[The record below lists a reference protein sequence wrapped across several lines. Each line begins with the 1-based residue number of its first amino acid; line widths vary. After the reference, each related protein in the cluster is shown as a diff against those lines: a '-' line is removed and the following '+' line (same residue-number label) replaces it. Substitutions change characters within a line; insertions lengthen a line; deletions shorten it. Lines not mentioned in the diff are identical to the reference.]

1 MLCLFCVA
9 SLSIADF
16 RVAHDWFLRDGERFQ
31 VISGSVDYF
40 RLHPDSW
47 ASTLQKVVTSGFNSV
62 QVSVPWNLHEP
73 EKGKFNFNGIA
84 NITRF
89 IELCAFFNLFVV
101 LRPGPFI
108 GGEWE
113 FGGLPYWLITD
124 GVETFRSMDAV
135 FIKHVDDWLRVLFQ
149 KLKKFMI
156 DYGGNVIMV
165 QVEHMY
171 GNSSV
176 CDKAYLEH
184 LCVLT
189 KEELGRGTFLFTLD
203 APSEHHL
210 KCGSVP
216 KHAYASVGFGTD
228 MDVTVAAAL
237 MKSVNGGGGP
247 TFNGEFVIGEPTY
260 WKDPQPR
267 TMMNAF
273 RMRLGELMKAKMSL
287 NVRIYAGGTNFG
299 FYNGAKGDE
308 AKYAAVTTSY
318 SSGAVL
324 TDAGD
329 MTSVYPSL
337 FGMVIGRVRRNRDI
351 EIYPVS
357 NSPKRVYKS
366 VVFEKGAKLLDVL
379 EDVGEKAVESS
390 NTLTFEELHNA
401 FGFVLYEASTNGG
414 MLEIPTVRDMAVI
427 MVDGKRI
434 KRVMR
439 GAEEPIKIPNG
450 RLQILVENMGRSSHV
465 DKQGDSK
472 GLLHGAKID
481 GQAITGWRM
490 TTIPLNTSASIH
502 FTKEEMPV
510 GCPAFYYGTFNVDV
524 VADTFLDPTGFKK
537 GVVFVNGFNI
547 GRYWVVGPQLTLYI
561 PAQLLKP
568 GTNEVVVFETGKI
581 QQVRKLSFSDSH
593 KTVSK

>member
-1 MLCLFCVA
+1 MLCLFCGA
-9 SLSIADF
+9 CLAFADF
-16 RVAHDWFLRDGERFQ
+16 RVSRDSFVRDGEKFQ

-47 ASTLQKVVTSGFNSV
+47 SSTLQKVVSSGFNSV

-84 NITRF
+84 NVTRF
-89 IELCAFFNLFVV
+89 IELCAFYNLFVV

-135 FIKHVDDWLRVLFQ
+135 FIKHVDEWLRVLFR
-149 KLKKFMI
+149 KMKRFMI
-156 DYGGNVIMV
+156 DNGGNVIMV

-171 GNSSV
+171 GASSV
-176 CDKAYLEH
+176 CDRAYLEH
-184 LCVLT
+184 LCALT
-189 KEELGRGTFLFTLD
+189 KEELGGGVFLFTVD
-203 APSEHHL
+203 AASENDL

-216 KHAYASVGFGTD
+216 KHAYATVGFGTD
-228 MDVTVAAAL
+228 MDITVAYAL
-237 MKSVNGGGGP
+237 MKSMNGGDGP
-247 TFNGEFVIGEPTY
+247 AFNSEFMIGEPAH
-260 WKDPQPR
+260 WKAPQPG
-267 TMMNAF
+267 TKMNAF
-273 RMRLGELMKAKMSL
+273 RLRLGELLKAKMSL

-299 FYNGAKGDE
+299 FYNGATGDE
-308 AKYAAVTTSY
+308 ANYAAVTTSY
-318 SSGAVL
+318 SSGALL

-329 MTSVYPSL
+329 MSSVYHSL

-366 VVFEKGAKLLDVL
+366 VVFEKGAMLLDVL
-379 EDVGEKAVESS
+379 GDVGEKVVEST

-414 MLEIPTVRDMAVI
+414 ILEIPSVRDMAVI
-427 MVDGKRI
+427 MVDGKRL
-434 KRVMR
+434 KRIMR
-439 GAEEPIKIPNG
+439 GAEEPVKIPNG

-472 GLLHGAKID
+472 GLLHGAKLD
-481 GQAITGWRM
+481 GQAITGWKM
-490 TTIPLNTSASIH
+490 TTIPLNTCTSIH
-502 FTKEEMPV
+502 FTKGKMPV
-510 GCPAFYYGTFNVDV
+510 GCPAFYHGTFNVDV

-547 GRYWVVGPQLTLYI
+547 GRYWTAGPQLTLYI
-561 PAQLLKP
+561 PAHVLKP
-568 GTNEVVVFETGKI
+568 GMNEIVVFETGKI